1 MTVKQLGYQLNLAI
15 IIADDHAI
23 SHFVD
28 YNSPQNG
35 NCVNLTQSDGKCKK
49 KPSTLFP
56 SPVVRPL
63 CPALCRSTAQH
74 TSHIP
79 YVLYELYRYNYTM
92 HGNKQKINKQKI
104 KR

>member
-49 KPSTLFP
+49 TFNVVSKSGCPSTL
-56 SPVVRPL
+56 SCVMPVN
-63 CPALCRSTAQH
+63 CTAH
-74 TSHIP
+74 VT
-79 YVLYELYRYNYTM
+79 YT
-92 HGNKQKINKQKI
+92 ICI
-104 KR
+104 I